1 MLILRTFVNDP
12 LLAVGVLF
20 VLFLYISVNTEFEL
34 PTEVVDEGTLSLN
47 AIGFDE
53 APDTKNIEKRV
64 GKKSILTVSV
74 STGLLAFS

>member
-34 PTEVVDEGTLSLN
+34 PTEVVDEGILSLN